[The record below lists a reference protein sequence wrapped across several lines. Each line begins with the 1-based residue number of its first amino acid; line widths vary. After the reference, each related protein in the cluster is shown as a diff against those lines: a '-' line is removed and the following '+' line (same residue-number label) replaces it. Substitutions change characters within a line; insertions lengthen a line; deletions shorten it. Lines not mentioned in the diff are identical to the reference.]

1 MPGLGRVRGLFWA
14 VAAALTV
21 STAHAQDAPQPRAV
35 WREVH
40 VDFSYFGRTS
50 RYSCEGLRGKVRSLL
65 SQLGARRDLRLYAS
79 GCEET
84 GNPPRLGRMNPGV
97 TMIFSAPAPAAASA
111 RPMRSTAPAPVQA
124 RYQPFIITVDA
135 FRNMGVGDCEFVAD
149 FVRQVLP
156 RFAVRNLQQ
165 DIRCLPNQL
174 IGSRYRVQGEVLK
187 AEQGGAGDASG
198 S

>member
-1 MPGLGRVRGLFWA
+1 
-14 VAAALTV
+14 VAAALAL
-21 STAHAQDAPQPRAV
+21 SAAQADDAPQPRVV

-40 VDFSYFGRTS
+40 LDFSYLGRTS

-65 SQLGARRDLRLYAS
+65 SQLGARRDLRLHAS

-84 GNPPRLGRMNPGV
+84 GNPPRRGRMNPGV
-97 TMIFSAPAPAAASA
+97 TMIFRVPAPADASVK
-111 RPMRSTAPAPVQA
+111 PMHANEFSPVQA
-124 RYQPFIITVDA
+124 RYEPFTITVDA

-149 FVRQVLP
+149 FVHQVLP
-156 RFAVRNLQQ
+156 RFAVRNLTE

-174 IGSRYRVQGEVLK
+174 SGSRYRVQGEVLK
-187 AEQGGAGDASG
+187 AEQGGAGG